1 MNAATERANR
11 HLLARLMVVAVV
23 MFGFAWALIPFY
35 REICAA
41 LGLNQLEKPAAAPV
55 NTQVD
60 WSRTVGVSLDANPQ
74 PGSPLLLVPM
84 TRAVTLHPGEL
95 GRVDYLIV
103 NQSAHPV
110 WAQAIPAYVPTHAAQ
125 WFHKLECFCFRELL
139 LAPGEQRKL
148 PVVFVVDRALP
159 ASVGQVTLSY
169 RVIEVAGRQA
179 T

>member
-41 LGLNQLEKPAAAPV
+41 LGLNQLEKPAAAPA

-95 GRVDYLIV
+95 GRVVQKVYFLTPK
-103 NQSAHPV
+103 PV
-110 WAQAIPAYVPTHAAQ
+110 
-125 WFHKLECFCFRELL
+125 
-139 LAPGEQRKL
+139 
-148 PVVFVVDRALP
+148 
-159 ASVGQVTLSY
+159 
-169 RVIEVAGRQA
+169 
-179 T
+179 